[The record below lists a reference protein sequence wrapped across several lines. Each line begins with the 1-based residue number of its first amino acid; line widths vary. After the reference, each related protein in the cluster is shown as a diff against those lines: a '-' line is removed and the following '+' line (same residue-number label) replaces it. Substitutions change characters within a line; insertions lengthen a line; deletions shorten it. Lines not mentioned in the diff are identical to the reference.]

1 MSFLLGLYKATAN
14 SLPMNSLHSAKNYV
28 NMFHS
33 KITWPF
39 PQKSHEC
46 ALKLTDLWITSL
58 LFDLNYK
65 FINMS
70 FVLYITYNICM
81 YAVFDLLG
89 KFHFVSS
96 YLNTNPIP
104 TPSYQHTD

>member
-1 MSFLLGLYKATAN
+1 
-14 SLPMNSLHSAKNYV
+14 
-28 NMFHS
+28 MFHS

-65 FINMS
+65 FINGS
-70 FVLYITYNICM
+70 FAFSPGNFTNFKTLFPVAWT
-81 YAVFDLLG
+81 
-89 KFHFVSS
+89 HFPELVHVKSLKNRERV
-96 YLNTNPIP
+96 Y
-104 TPSYQHTD
+104 YQ